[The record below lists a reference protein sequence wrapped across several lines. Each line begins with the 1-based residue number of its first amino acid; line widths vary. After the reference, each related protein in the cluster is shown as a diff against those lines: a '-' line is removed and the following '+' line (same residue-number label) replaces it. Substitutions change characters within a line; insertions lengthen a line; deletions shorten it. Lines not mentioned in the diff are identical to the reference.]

1 MCFGFTV
8 DTRDKN
14 PLFSTYGTFGVIFFL
29 LKILTEANFV
39 LNTPETMKEKAEVVS
54 ISMRGLIGDCEY
66 HETFFG
72 TSFTNV
78 AIL

>member
-1 MCFGFTV
+1 
-8 DTRDKN
+8 
-14 PLFSTYGTFGVIFFL
+14 
-29 LKILTEANFV
+29 
-39 LNTPETMKEKAEVVS
+39 MKKKAEVVS

-66 HETFFG
+66 HETFFR